1 MGTFLDKNYT
11 FSLMLPCWYIII
23 FIMFFTKMYYEKK
36 VVKIVNTIAAL
47 IILNSIGL
55 LFAFHYSK
63 TYIIN
68 CIFKTGLP
76 FVLMLYLPVNHKSIE
91 VIDKKDKIKF
101 YIRIFAGLLIMFIPG
116 SKCYASIC
124 SNINPNEYKIA
135 EFLIYFCGVITIFL
149 NKYIINKMLKIK
161 SSYKEDY

>member
-1 MGTFLDKNYT
+1 MSTFLDSNYT
-11 FSLMLPCWYIII
+11 FSLMIPCWYIII

-36 VVKIVNTIAAL
+36 ILKIVSTIIGL
-47 IILNSIGL
+47 IILMSTGL
-55 LFAFHYSK
+55 LYAFHYSK

-68 CIFKTGLP
+68 WIFKTGLP

-91 VIDKKDKIKF
+91 DIDKKDKRKF
-101 YIRIFAGLLIMFIPG
+101 YIRVVVGLLIMFIPG

-124 SNINPNEYKIA
+124 SSIDPNEYKIA

-149 NKYIINKMLKIK
+149 NKYIMNKILRIK
-161 SSYKEDY
+161 RWKM